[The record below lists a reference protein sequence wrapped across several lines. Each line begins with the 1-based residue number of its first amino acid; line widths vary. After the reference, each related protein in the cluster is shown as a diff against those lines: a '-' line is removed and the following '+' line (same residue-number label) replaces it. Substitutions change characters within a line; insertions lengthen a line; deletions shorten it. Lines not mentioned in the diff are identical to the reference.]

1 MDAAGRFGLI
11 RNLPTSVVGDPA
23 VDGDEMQVSWWS
35 MESLFPAV
43 LCITAVGAM
52 LAAMGRIAISRP
64 GLLLIL
70 FFFFFAFAWRLLSV
84 LYIDVFGPVYSEQLE
99 RQLGP
104 GLAVLPLAAS
114 QALIIAALLFSFR
127 PQRLRAL
134 SDNSVIRNSAVLKA
148 GAWSLAD
155 LAFCVVGLFVLAL
168 WLELLIRG
176 HIPLFAGLERF
187 DYARLYGGPLHQQ
200 LLEWGP
206 MLAFQIGVL
215 LSLPALCGK
224 PLDRRFGAL
233 FAALMLY
240 LFAVGHRF
248 SSFYLYLSFLM
259 IPMGAVLLGKQWTGA
274 ISLGKLMRRVWLP
287 ALGFVLLVGVAL
299 IYSYAVVRGSE
310 TVAIQTKL
318 VQRILVQ
325 QGEMWWMTYERVF
338 LRNDWNGDYAF
349 FKLFVD
355 PFSPN
360 RNSTMQFLME
370 MGLPLERAQFIIA
383 QGSAYTGGWPEVLFE
398 LGGPAGGFCLVAI
411 SAILFSEFMFLLTR
425 CLVEERYVTCFFL
438 TPIFYALSIFLV
450 SGMVNSF
457 IQLTFMI
464 KIAAAVFAYVLE
476 DRWRW
481 SLITAT
487 PSVAGKPVV

>member
-1 MDAAGRFGLI
+1 M
-11 RNLPTSVVGDPA
+11 VGDPA

-35 MESLFPAV
+35 MESLFPAM
-43 LCITAVGAM
+43 LCITTVGAM

-99 RQLGP
+99 RELGP

-127 PQRLRAL
+127 PRRLHAL

-148 GAWSLAD
+148 GSWSLAD
-155 LAFCVVGLFVLAL
+155 LAFCIVGLFVLAL

-187 DYARLYGGPLHQQ
+187 DYARLYGGPLHQR

-206 MLAFQIGVL
+206 MLAFQFGVL
-215 LSLPALCGK
+215 LSLPALYGK
-224 PLDRRFGAL
+224 PLDKRFGAL
-233 FAALMLY
+233 FAALILY

-259 IPMGAVLLGKQWTGA
+259 VPLGAALLGKHSKDQ
-274 ISLGKLMRRVWLP
+274 ISLAKLLRRVWLP

-299 IYSYAVVRGSE
+299 VYSYAVVRGSE

-338 LRNDWNGDYAF
+338 LRNDWNGDHAF

-355 PFSPN
+355 PFNPN

-370 MGLPLERAQFIIA
+370 IGLPLERAQFIMA

-398 LGGPAGGFCLVAI
+398 LGGPVGGFCLVAI

>member
-1 MDAAGRFGLI
+1 
-11 RNLPTSVVGDPA
+11 
-23 VDGDEMQVSWWS
+23 MQVSWWS
-35 MESLFPAV
+35 VESLFPAV
-43 LCITAVGAM
+43 LCISVVGVM

-99 RQLGP
+99 RELGP
-104 GLAVLPLAAS
+104 GFAVLPLAAS
-114 QALIIAALLFSFR
+114 QALVLAALLISFR
-127 PQRLRAL
+127 PRRLRAL
-134 SDNSVIRNSAVLKA
+134 SDDSVIRLSTVLKT
-148 GAWSLAD
+148 GDWSLTD
-155 LAFCVVGLFVLAL
+155 VAFRVVGLFVLAL
-168 WLELLIRG
+168 WIELLIRG

-187 DYARLYGGPLHQQ
+187 DYARLYGGPLHQR

-206 MLAFQIGVL
+206 MLAFQLGVL
-215 LSLPALCGK
+215 LSLPALYGK
-224 PLDRRFGAL
+224 PLDKRFGAL
-233 FAALMLY
+233 FAALILY

-259 IPMGAVLLGKQWTGA
+259 VPMGAALLGKQFKGQ
-274 ISLGKLMRRVWLP
+274 ISLAKLLRRVWLP

-299 IYSYAVVRGSE
+299 VYSYVVVRAGE

-338 LRNDWNGDYAF
+338 LHNDWNSDHAF

-355 PFSPN
+355 PFNPN

-370 MGLPLERAQFIIA
+370 IGLPLERAHFIIA
-383 QGSAYTGGWPEVLFE
+383 QGAAYTGGWPEVLFE
-398 LGGPAGGFCLVAI
+398 LAGPAGGFCLVAI

-425 CLVEERYVTCFFL
+425 CLVEGRYVTCFFL

-457 IQLTFMI
+457 MQLTFMI

-481 SLITAT
+481 SMITAT
-487 PSVAGKPVV
+487 ASVGSKPVV

>member
-11 RNLPTSVVGDPA
+11 RSLPTSGVGNPA

-35 MESLFPAV
+35 MESVFPAM

-99 RQLGP
+99 RELGP

-127 PQRLRAL
+127 PQRLHAL

-176 HIPLFAGLERF
+176 HIPLLAGLERF
-187 DYARLYGGPLHQQ
+187 DYARLYGGPLHQR

-206 MLAFQIGVL
+206 MLAFQLGVL

-274 ISLGKLMRRVWLP
+274 ISLGKLIRRVWLP
-287 ALGFVLLVGVAL
+287 ALGFVLLVGIAL

-338 LRNDWNGDYAF
+338 LRNDWNGDHAF

-355 PFSPN
+355 PFNPN

-370 MGLPLERAQFIIA
+370 IGLPLERAQFIIA

-457 IQLTFMI
+457 IQLTFII

>member
-1 MDAAGRFGLI
+1 
-11 RNLPTSVVGDPA
+11 
-23 VDGDEMQVSWWS
+23 
-35 MESLFPAV
+35 
-43 LCITAVGAM
+43 M

-99 RQLGP
+99 RELGP
-104 GLAVLPLAAS
+104 GFAVLPLAAS
-114 QALIIAALLFSFR
+114 QALVLTALLISFR
-127 PQRLRAL
+127 PRRLRAL
-134 SDNSVIRNSAVLKA
+134 SDASVIRLSAVLKS
-148 GAWSLAD
+148 GDWSLTD
-155 LAFCVVGLFVLAL
+155 VAFRVVGLFVLAL
-168 WLELLIRG
+168 WIELLIRG

-187 DYARLYGGPLHQQ
+187 DYTRLYGGPLHQR

-206 MLAFQIGVL
+206 MLAFQLGVL

-224 PLDRRFGAL
+224 PLDKRFAAL
-233 FAALMLY
+233 FAALILY

-248 SSFYLYLSFLM
+248 SSFYLYLSFLV
-259 IPMGAVLLGKQWTGA
+259 IPMGAALLGKQKSQ
-274 ISLGKLMRRVWLP
+274 ISLAKLLRRVWLP
-287 ALGFVLLVGVAL
+287 AFGFVLLVGAAL
-299 IYSYAVVRGSE
+299 VYSYVVVRAGE
-310 TVAIQTKL
+310 TVALQTKL

-338 LRNDWNGDYAF
+338 LHNDWNGDHAF

-355 PFSPN
+355 PFNPN

-370 MGLPLERAQFIIA
+370 MGLPLERAHFIIA
-383 QGSAYTGGWPEVLFE
+383 QGAAYTGGWPEVLFE
-398 LGGPAGGFCLVAI
+398 LAGPVGGFCLVAV

-457 IQLTFMI
+457 VQLTFMI

-481 SLITAT
+481 SMITAT
-487 PSVAGKPVV
+487 ASVAGKPVV

>member
-1 MDAAGRFGLI
+1 M
-11 RNLPTSVVGDPA
+11 
-23 VDGDEMQVSWWS
+23 
-35 MESLFPAV
+35 

-52 LAAMGRIAISRP
+52 LAAMGRIATSRP

-99 RQLGP
+99 RELGP

-127 PQRLRAL
+127 PRRLHAL

-187 DYARLYGGPLHQQ
+187 DYARLYGGPLHQR

-206 MLAFQIGVL
+206 MLAFQLGVL

-287 ALGFVLLVGVAL
+287 ALAFVLLVGVAL

-338 LRNDWNGDYAF
+338 LRNDWNGDHAF

-355 PFSPN
+355 PFNPN

-370 MGLPLERAQFIIA
+370 IGLPLERAQFIIA

-457 IQLTFMI
+457 IQLTLMI

>member
-1 MDAAGRFGLI
+1 M
-11 RNLPTSVVGDPA
+11 
-23 VDGDEMQVSWWS
+23 
-35 MESLFPAV
+35 
-43 LCITAVGAM
+43 LCITAVGVM

-99 RQLGP
+99 RELGP
-104 GLAVLPLAAS
+104 GFAVLPLAAS
-114 QALIIAALLFSFR
+114 QALVLTALLISFR
-127 PQRLRAL
+127 PRRLRAL
-134 SDNSVIRNSAVLKA
+134 SDASVIRLSAVLKS
-148 GAWSLAD
+148 GDWSLTD
-155 LAFCVVGLFVLAL
+155 VAFRVVGLFVLAL
-168 WLELLIRG
+168 WIELLIRG

-187 DYARLYGGPLHQQ
+187 DYTRLYGGPLHQR

-206 MLAFQIGVL
+206 MLAFQLGVL

-224 PLDRRFGAL
+224 PLDKRFAAL
-233 FAALMLY
+233 FAALILY

-248 SSFYLYLSFLM
+248 SSFYLYLSFLV
-259 IPMGAVLLGKQWTGA
+259 IPMGAALLGKQKSQ
-274 ISLGKLMRRVWLP
+274 ISLAKLLRRVWLP
-287 ALGFVLLVGVAL
+287 AFGFVLLVGAAL
-299 IYSYAVVRGSE
+299 VYSYVVVRAGE
-310 TVAIQTKL
+310 TVALQTKL

-338 LRNDWNGDYAF
+338 LHNDWNGDHAF

-355 PFSPN
+355 PFNPN

-370 MGLPLERAQFIIA
+370 MGLPLERAHFIIA
-383 QGSAYTGGWPEVLFE
+383 QGAAYTGGWPEVLFE
-398 LGGPAGGFCLVAI
+398 LAGPVGGFCLVAV

-457 IQLTFMI
+457 VQLTFMI

-481 SLITAT
+481 SMITAT
-487 PSVAGKPVV
+487 ASVAGKPVV

>member
-1 MDAAGRFGLI
+1 M
-11 RNLPTSVVGDPA
+11 
-23 VDGDEMQVSWWS
+23 
-35 MESLFPAV
+35 

-99 RQLGP
+99 RELGP

-114 QALIIAALLFSFR
+114 QALILAALLFSFR
-127 PQRLRAL
+127 PRRLHAL

-155 LAFCVVGLFVLAL
+155 LAFCAVGLFVLAL

-176 HIPLFAGLERF
+176 HVPLLAGLERF

-206 MLAFQIGVL
+206 MLAFQLGVL

-274 ISLGKLMRRVWLP
+274 ISLGKLMRRLWLP

-310 TVAIQTKL
+310 TVAIHTKL

-338 LRNDWNGDYAF
+338 LRNDWNGDHAF
-349 FKLFVD
+349 FKLFVN
-355 PFSPN
+355 PFNPN

-370 MGLPLERAQFIIA
+370 IGLPLERAQFIIA

-411 SAILFSEFMFLLTR
+411 SAILFSEFIFLLTR
-425 CLVEERYVTCFFL
+425 CLVEERYITCFFL